1 MGKING
7 KDDGICGENRLA
19 SLIKYK

>member
-7 KDDGICGENRLA
+7 KDDVVYGENRLA